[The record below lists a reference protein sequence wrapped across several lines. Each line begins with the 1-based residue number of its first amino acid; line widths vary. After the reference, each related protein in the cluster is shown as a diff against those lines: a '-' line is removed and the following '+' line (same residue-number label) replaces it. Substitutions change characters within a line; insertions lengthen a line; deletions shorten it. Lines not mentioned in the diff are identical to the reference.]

1 MKITW
6 LGTASVRIETEG
18 ERILFDP
25 FVQLAGGENP
35 NCIDDFWQ
43 DRTVFITHGHLD
55 HLMEALELLDAETGS
70 DATVFCGK
78 AAADTLDKIL
88 EDTGN
93 AVVVKPGDVIRL
105 GSVSVRVWEGKHA
118 RPGKAA
124 IVKKLFSGRLFQ
136 HMKNALALAYL
147 HPKFPEGGQTL
158 MYEVCAEGKRVLVMG
173 SLGLQENIEY
183 PQGADLLILPYQGS
197 ACLESA
203 ALDVTARLLPKRILL
218 DHFDDAFP
226 PVSESVDTRG
236 FKKLMDREYPQ
247 IRVVKPVAGR
257 TVEI

>member
-43 DRTVFITHGHLD
+43 DRTVFVTHGHLD
-55 HLMEALELLDAETGS
+55 HLLEIPELLDAENGS
-70 DATVFCGK
+70 DATVFCGR
-78 AAADTLDKIL
+78 AAADTLEKVL

-93 AVVVKPGDVIRL
+93 AVMVKPGDVIRL

-118 RPGKAA
+118 RLGTAA
-124 IVKKLFSGRLFQ
+124 ILKKLFSKRLFC

-158 MYEVCAEGKRVLVMG
+158 MYEVCAEGKRVIVMG

-197 ACLESA
+197 AWLEST
-203 ALDVTARLLPKRILL
+203 ALDVVARLLPERIML

-226 PVSESVDTRG
+226 PASESVDTRG

-247 IRVVKPVAGR
+247 IRVVKPTAGR
-257 TVEI
+257 TIEI

>member
-55 HLMEALELLDAETGS
+55 HLMEAPELLDAETGS

-78 AAADTLDKIL
+78 AAADTLHKIL
-88 EDTGN
+88 DDTGN
-93 AVVVKPGDVIRL
+93 EGVLNPGDVIRL